1 MLFYFNQLKSSWFVA
16 RKNENYFWHL
26 KTTKMADQSVEKNI
40 QFSLEAIDLDED
52 IEMTDEL
59 FCNEDVEEDCVLS
72 EEDISS
78 FDLLLSPFSFIFPNL
93 RRFDTIAVRIFLR
106 TFS

>member
-1 MLFYFNQLKSSWFVA
+1 
-16 RKNENYFWHL
+16 
-26 KTTKMADQSVEKNI
+26 MADQSVEKNI

-52 IEMTDEL
+52 IEMTDKL

-78 FDLLLSPFSFIFPNL
+78 FDFLLSPFSFIFPNL

>member
-1 MLFYFNQLKSSWFVA
+1 
-16 RKNENYFWHL
+16 
-26 KTTKMADQSVEKNI
+26 MADQSVEKNI

-78 FDLLLSPFSFIFPNL
+78 FDFLLSPFSFIFPNL